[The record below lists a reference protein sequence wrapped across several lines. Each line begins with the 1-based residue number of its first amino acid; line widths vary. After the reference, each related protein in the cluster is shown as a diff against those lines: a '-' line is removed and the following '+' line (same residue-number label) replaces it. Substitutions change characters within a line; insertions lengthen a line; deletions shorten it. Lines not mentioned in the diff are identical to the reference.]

1 MISLL
6 FVICFILTLQNACA
20 KKSNIFL
27 RTNINLFDDD
37 DLHRHGSS
45 KGLYDAINPAPTKS
59 PSFVPSSTPST
70 HPSATPSNYPSVTP
84 SVTSCS
90 STDGGFGNIDGPN
103 MEIVSFRYEVQV
115 NKTTM
120 TTHPDN
126 HADETNEKIIPRVE
140 DLLLELLLPDL
151 FDGCSNG
158 NSTSNS
164 TDLFASVEGV
174 SSQPKDQMDRTE
186 CTTYTDSEHNCYPM
200 DGEFYLFFDSR
211 RRLVDERREVREIKN
226 IVKNLMNDG
235 KMDSAHPSVVS
246 IRYVERNVQPTITSP
261 EEKMIVNQSS
271 SSSSQTSTMMMIGIG
286 VGAAAVVLCTILLI
300 RRKMKSNGDQDD
312 GSSNSSS
319 TSSIKFS
326 APNEQSNTCEN
337 L

>member
-1 MISLL
+1 
-6 FVICFILTLQNACA
+6 
-20 KKSNIFL
+20 
-27 RTNINLFDDD
+27 
-37 DLHRHGSS
+37 
-45 KGLYDAINPAPTKS
+45 
-59 PSFVPSSTPST
+59 
-70 HPSATPSNYPSVTP
+70 
-84 SVTSCS
+84 
-90 STDGGFGNIDGPN
+90 
-103 MEIVSFRYEVQV
+103 
-115 NKTTM
+115 
-120 TTHPDN
+120 
-126 HADETNEKIIPRVE
+126 
-140 DLLLELLLPDL
+140 
-151 FDGCSNG
+151 
-158 NSTSNS
+158 
-164 TDLFASVEGV
+164 
-174 SSQPKDQMDRTE
+174 
-186 CTTYTDSEHNCYPM
+186 M

-319 TSSIKFS
+319 TSSFKFS